1 MYARAE
7 QRMLRLLLVA
17 GTMGPLIGLVLE
29 FSACGADMDD
39 DDDAADDTDDED
51 DG

>member
-1 MYARAE
+1 
-7 QRMLRLLLVA
+7 MLRLLLVS
-17 GTMGPLIGLVLE
+17 GTMGPGIGLVLE

-39 DDDAADDTDDED
+39 DDAVADEDDDDED

>member
-1 MYARAE
+1 
-7 QRMLRLLLVA
+7 MLRLLLVS
-17 GTMGPLIGLVLE
+17 GTMGPGIGLVLE